1 MNTELIASELNRLS
15 RMKLNGWNETD
26 VREWFITPLLTLL
39 GYQKDTDYD
48 INREGSHLLPK
59 RPFFFIGR
67 DKIQLD
73 YALLVRNR
81 NFWIIEAKA
90 PDQEDL
96 TEQAIFQAH
105 FYSIHPEVNARYFMV
120 TNGLMTALYDTRAL
134 GNDFDPVLIIRQAAL
149 PTKFIELNNRLGAS
163 RIRQMFRKQILD
175 DIRHILGTEVREEAL
190 KEFRNQVAQV
200 IHELR
205 PTVRENSWEV
215 YDQKKADAFEQFR
228 QLIETKTLDQ
238 LVRIG
243 LEYFEPPKLVQ
254 YVFDTRLSAVSAP
267 MKAEI
272 LGSIC
277 KLLRGRLSTRHRANL
292 VHLLLHLM
300 GEHGDFVR
308 ENAESLVEECRRSI
322 KLILSDY
329 ASNELD
335 HALWQLEGNLYRVFY
350 KLSFLP
356 RPRDVFEQIVKTRSG
371 ILQEEDLVFSPPTIA
386 SERLDFVQTSVDLA
400 FQRARTADVWQLKAL
415 NQCLEELELAPLV
428 SGKLR
433 W

>member
-1 MNTELIASELNRLS
+1 MNTELIAAELNRLS
-15 RMKLNGWNETD
+15 RMKLSGWNETD
-26 VREWFITPLLTLL
+26 VREGFITPLLTLL
-39 GYQKDTDYD
+39 GYQKGTDYD

-120 TNGLMTALYDTRAL
+120 TNGLTTALYDARAL
-134 GNDFDPVLIIRQAAL
+134 GNDYEPVLMIRQAAL
-149 PTKFIELNNRLGAS
+149 PTKFVELNNRLGAS
-163 RIRQMFRKQILD
+163 RIRQMFRNQILVD
-175 DIRHILGTEVREEAL
+175 TRHVLSTEVREEAL
-190 KEFRNQVAQV
+190 KEFRNQVEQV
-200 IHELR
+200 IQELI
-205 PTVRENSWEV
+205 PTVRENSWKV
-215 YDQKKADAFEQFR
+215 YDQKRADAFEQLR
-228 QLIETKTLDQ
+228 QRIESGTLDQ

-243 LEYFEPPKLVQ
+243 LEYLEPPKLVQ
-254 YVFDTRLSAVSAP
+254 YVFDTRLSGVSAP
-267 MKAEI
+267 TKAEI

-277 KLLRGRLSTRHRANL
+277 KSLRGKLSTRHRVNL

-300 GEHGDFVR
+300 GEHGNYAR
-308 ENAESLVEECRRSI
+308 ENAETLVEECRRSI

-335 HALWQLEGNLYRVFY
+335 QELWKFEGNLYRIFY
-350 KLSFLP
+350 KLSFLS
-356 RPRDVFEQIVKTRSG
+356 RPHDVLERLAKTRSG
-371 ILQEEDLVFSPPTIA
+371 SAGRRFGFL
-386 SERLDFVQTSVDLA
+386 LA
-400 FQRARTADVWQLKAL
+400 QYSFRTHPFRTNQR
-415 NQCLEELELAPLV
+415 
-428 SGKLR
+428 
-433 W
+433 